1 MPDFCT
7 CGTQLVENASF
18 CHRCGRP
25 TREISV
31 EQAEPAPTP
40 PPLPKQE
47 AGTAL
52 RFQGLPMGFSNPLA
66 VRVAFV
72 MSLAAMLLEL
82 IPVVNLLFVIW
93 WLGAGWCAV
102 AVYRR
107 LTGAPVTV
115 AAGARLGSI
124 TGVLTFVS
132 MAIMSALTVAL
143 MGTEFREQMIKQDPR
158 MTQVMSDPVTMTLVV
173 VMATA
178 VMFAMIVGTCAA
190 GGALGAKF
198 PPRSRPA

>member
-25 TREISV
+25 TRELIL
-31 EQAEPAPTP
+31 QPTPADATP
-40 PPLPKQE
+40 PPLPKVE
-47 AGTAL
+47 PVTMP
-52 RFQGLPMGFSNPLA
+52 RIQGLPMGFGNPLA

-72 MSLAAMLLEL
+72 MSLVTMLLEL
-82 IPVVNLLFVIW
+82 IPVVNLLFVVW

-102 AVYRR
+102 AMYRR
-107 LTGAPVTV
+107 LTGSPVSV
-115 AAGARLGSI
+115 AAGVRLGSI

-132 MAIMSALTVAL
+132 MVIMSALTLAL
-143 MGTEFREQMIKQDPR
+143 MGTEFREQLIKQDPR
-158 MTQVMSDPVTMTLVV
+158 MSQVMSDPVTLTLVV
-173 VMATA
+173 VMAIA

-198 PPRSRPA
+198 PPKNRPA